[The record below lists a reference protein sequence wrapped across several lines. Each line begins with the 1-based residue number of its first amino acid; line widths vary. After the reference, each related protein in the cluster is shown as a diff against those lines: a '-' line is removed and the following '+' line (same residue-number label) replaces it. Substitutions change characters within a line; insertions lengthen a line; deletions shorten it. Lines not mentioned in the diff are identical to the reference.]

1 MTGVEGYIESAA
13 SGFLAG
19 VEMARRLAGEAA
31 VDFPRETAIGALG
44 LYVSDTTVSDFQPM
58 NVNFGIMPPLGYRI
72 KGGKRVKNAAL
83 AARSLEKIDELREA
97 VLRDRKE

>member
-1 MTGVEGYIESAA
+1 
-13 SGFLAG
+13 
-19 VEMARRLAGEAA
+19 
-31 VDFPRETAIGALG
+31 
-44 LYVSDTTVSDFQPM
+44 
-58 NVNFGIMPPLGYRI
+58 MPPLGYRI